1 MSGHA
6 LTEASHILDGTVI
19 PLHAVTLSRD
29 PTPWDYVT
37 GREEDIAEGWRARV
51 ADQPSLF
58 NGRFFVLTRFEIA
71 GGRMSGT
78 LVETNY
84 ASCLHWRA
92 EGFPT
97 LGWNCFAMPALM
109 PSDGGILLGRMAS
122 WTANGGLWY
131 CPAGSLD
138 AADLHPDGRFDVE
151 GNMRRE
157 LHEELGFSMGELNF
171 APTWTAVVTK
181 GRFALMR
188 ACPVP
193 ETGAAL
199 MARCQ
204 AHFASEERPEL
215 DGLRIVR
222 GVRDL
227 EGLRTP
233 TFLAAYVARLLG
245 S

>member
-1 MSGHA
+1 MTGTA
-6 LTEASHILDGTVI
+6 LAEASDIPDGAVI
-19 PLHAVTLSRD
+19 PLSEVALSRD
-29 PTPWDYVT
+29 TGAWDYPA
-37 GREEDIAEGWRARV
+37 GREQAIREGWRARV

-58 NGRFFVLTRFEIA
+58 NGRFFVLTRFEIVDR
-71 GGRMSGT
+71 RMSGS
-78 LVETNY
+78 LVETDY
-84 ASCLHWRA
+84 ASYLHWRA
-92 EGFPT
+92 EAFPT
-97 LGWNCFAMPALM
+97 RGWNCFAMPALM
-109 PSDGGILLGRMAS
+109 PSDGGLLIGRMAA
-122 WTANGGLWY
+122 WTANAGLWY

-138 AADLHPDGRFDVE
+138 ASDLSPDGRFDIE

-233 TFLAAYVARLLG
+233 PFLPAYLARLFA
-245 S
+245 